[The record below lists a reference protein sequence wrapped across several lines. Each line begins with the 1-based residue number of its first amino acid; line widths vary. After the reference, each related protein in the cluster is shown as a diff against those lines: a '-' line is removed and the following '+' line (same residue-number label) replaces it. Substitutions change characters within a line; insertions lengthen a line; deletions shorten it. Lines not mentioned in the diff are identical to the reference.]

1 MKKNFIISAVT
12 VCMLIFSSCSS
23 DEDNNTSNSNDPIL
37 GKWFYFSL
45 NNEEVSDCEKMTSIE
60 FAVSGATT
68 TETFEILTDDSC
80 GRSSLTENT
89 WTNKGD
95 NIYTFNNLESKIE
108 FFDNGNS
115 FKISSGN
122 IVYKKMQ

>member
-1 MKKNFIISAVT
+1 MKKNFIISAIT
-12 VCMLIFSSCSS
+12 LCMFIFSSCSS

-60 FAVSGATT
+60 FTVSGATT